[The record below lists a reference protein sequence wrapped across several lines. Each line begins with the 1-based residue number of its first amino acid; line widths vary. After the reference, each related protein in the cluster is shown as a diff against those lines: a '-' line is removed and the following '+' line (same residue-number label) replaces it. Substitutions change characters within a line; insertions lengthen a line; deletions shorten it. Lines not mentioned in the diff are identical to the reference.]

1 MDVLVRLEFEAR
13 LRTVG
18 ISDFSGGEIG
28 FLTVGVGEVSA
39 VESRM
44 IEDRDAV
51 EEEFVAVVE
60 VVLNAVFVNDVN
72 LLDEPSVDD
81 GEFLTVD
88 RREGDA
94 VLDEVSRRVVVI
106 GGAGDRFAQRGRAV
120 GRINDVLIGRNDG
133 TRKFQNGEGRVVDV
147 VIGAN
152 VTFFF
157 APFVNGTDAF
167 DVESDGDRVVTRG
180 ERSKVGNEAMFGTDA
195 NPIFLIEPI
204 EVLAG
209 FREGNGGLRLFVNDV
224 SILVDALEGDVVL
237 EVVDDD
243 GVADVRDV
251 EVNADVRTGEEVVE
265 LDCLAVDGNFSLPV
279 IDRFFDDSEV
289 WSDDGL
295 EFEGAHIDR
304 ANHAV
309 DDDTDATR
317 GAVEI
322 GRGVAVKR
330 VRTGVDRNGT
340 GGETSFGVK
349 FRIDAQKRAIVRV
362 ELIEDVADL
371 SDVGKERRT
380 KGRRR
385 ASRGEEVVT
394 VSFSFVVRQDG
405 VVDRRDARV
414 VETRAVLS
422 DVAMDRDVDEAG
434 RTGGVDRAALAG
446 RNVLSQ
452 IRVGKIEIAR
462 GVDRA
467 AVASR
472 NVLNQVGVSDRR
484 FTVGVEN
491 RAVEGLVAFRR
502 HGANLNGSVGVNDA
516 AVSGRG
522 VVLRVEVAEN
532 FEGTDFERAA
542 GAVEGLVL
550 GNGRVSANQEEAAGG
565 NRAAFRRRVARN
577 RRVAA
582 ESHVLT
588 GDDRAVFVRREGSLT
603 GDHDVVIRA
612 DARRR
617 IVGDIRVAADLDRTA
632 RDDCAV
638 VAGQGRV
645 AADLNRTARYG
656 AVRGVAADERVI
668 AHDDRADGVESVSV
682 FSGGIADQFQRT
694 NGDAHSEVSGAGRA
708 LGDVVEKLQRAADH
722 RFSGNVERGDV
733 IRFISFK
740 DRVAGHI
747 ETTVDVN
754 RAVRTG
760 SDVLTRDNIAV
771 DPNGRIGVERGAVSG
786 RVVFEDNGGRFA
798 LLRFEDE
805 RRTVLGV
812 DRAAFSFR
820 SIASKGRA
828 DDLNVSGVVDRAARR
843 RRGVLEG
850 RAENRRVGT
859 SGDIDRAA
867 DVRRGGVIEGRA
879 DNRRV
884 GSRSDVDRAA
894 VVRRLDVLEAR
905 FSDVCGTAVQ
915 VDRAAVVGVGSL
927 EGYVLDGKLAV
938 RVVDRTEVRG
948 VADEARVDRRTVQN
962 VDGARDNGVPFVIDQ
977 SAFFGE
983 VVLEGGVEDAQRSLR
998 RVVDQVALRHDVVG
1012 KGYVLDGES
1021 AVVLEDRTVLR
1032 GVSADELEVLNGRVP
1047 RFGDQEEAGIV

>member
-88 RREGDA
+88 SREGDA

-106 GGAGDRFAQRGRAV
+106 GGAGDRFAQGGGAV

-204 EVLAG
+204 KVLAG

-243 GVADVRDV
+243 GVADIRDV

-289 WSDDGL
+289 GSDDGL

-309 DDDTDATR
+309 DDDTDATI

-322 GRGVAVKR
+322 GRGVAIKR
-330 VRTGVDRNGT
+330 VRTGVNRDGT

-371 SDVGKERRT
+371 SDIGEERRAE
-380 KGRRR
+380 GRRR

-394 VSFSFVVRQDG
+394 VSFGFVIRQDG

-414 VETRAVLS
+414 VETGAVLS
-422 DVAMDRDVDEAG
+422 DVAMNRDVDEAG
-434 RTGGVDRAALAG
+434 RTGGIDRAALAV

-532 FEGTDFERAA
+532 FEGTDFERTAV
-542 GAVEGLVL
+542 AVEGLVL

-617 IVGDIRVAADLDRTA
+617 IVGDIRVAADLDGTA

-867 DVRRGGVIEGRA
+867 DVLRGSVIEGRA